1 MEALSVLCFLCLFV
15 ANSLSFFASLWLY
28 YSRQGGRSH
37 GRHFEVYD
45 HLSLLRGDNDD

>member
-1 MEALSVLCFLCLFV
+1 MQDLFC
-15 ANSLSFFASLWLY
+15 AFCASLWLNSLWLY

-45 HLSLLRGDNDD
+45 HLSLLRGNNDD